1 MKDEGTVP
9 LLGFVTEIDEEL
21 FRVVRTAPGKYGVVR
36 MSDNVRVGTFT
47 HMEDS
52 LQLSAEN
59 VDVAV
64 LAKIAAAAIKK
75 GI

>member
-9 LLGFVTEIDEEL
+9 LLGFVTEIDEDL

-36 MSDNVRVGTFT
+36 MSDNVLVGTFT
-47 HMEDS
+47 HVEGS

-64 LAKIAAAAIKK
+64 LAKIAAAAIEK